1 MLPLMNMHRLENDEN
16 EYKAR
21 RVLPTPFQVMKREQ
35 QDKRRFDD
43 LDLPPTDW
51 ENASSDFGSN
61 IYPALAKPP
70 KQK

>member
-43 LDLPPTDW
+43 LDLPPTD
-51 ENASSDFGSN
+51 
-61 IYPALAKPP
+61 
-70 KQK
+70 